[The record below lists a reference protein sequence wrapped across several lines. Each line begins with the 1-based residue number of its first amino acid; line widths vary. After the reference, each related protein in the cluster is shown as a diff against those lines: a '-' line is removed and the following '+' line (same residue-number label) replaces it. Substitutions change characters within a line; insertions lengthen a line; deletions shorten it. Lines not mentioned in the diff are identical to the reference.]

1 MSKLE
6 GISVGLP
13 LAYDNQDGPYKLNK
27 TILQAIKQ
35 NFKNLVLTSPGER
48 VMLPEFGVGIY
59 NFLFENI
66 NNETFNRVAERIAE
80 QTSIYLPVINLE
92 AVDFITNENDS
103 NLGLNEIGVV
113 IRYNILPF
121 NGSDELKITVSNTI

>member
-1 MSKLE
+1 MSKLQ
-6 GISVGLP
+6 GISVALP
-13 LAYDNQDGPYKLNK
+13 LSYDDQDGPYILNK

-66 NNETFNRVAERIAE
+66 TDETFNRVAERIAE
-80 QTSIYLPVINLE
+80 QTRIYLPVINLE
-92 AVDFITNENDS
+92 AVDFITNENDG
-103 NLGLNEIGVV
+103 NLGLNEIGVA
-113 IRYNILPF
+113 IRYNILPY

>member
-13 LAYDNQDGPYKLNK
+13 LAYSNQDGPYELNK
-27 TILQAIKQ
+27 TILEAIKQ
-35 NFKNLVLTSPGER
+35 NFKNLILTSPGER

-59 NFLFENI
+59 AFLFENI
-66 NNETFNRVAERIAE
+66 NDETFNRVAEKIAE

-92 AVDFITNENDS
+92 SVDFITSDEDS
-103 NLGLNEIGVV
+103 TIGGNEIGVV
-113 IRYNILPF
+113 IKYNILPY

>member
-1 MSKLE
+1 MSKLQ

-13 LAYDNQDGPYKLNK
+13 LAYDGQDGPYKLNK

-66 NNETFNRVAERIAE
+66 TDETFNRVAERIAE

-113 IRYNILPF
+113 IRYNILPY

>member
-1 MSKLE
+1 M
-6 GISVGLP
+6 
-13 LAYDNQDGPYKLNK
+13 
-27 TILQAIKQ
+27 QAIKQ

-113 IRYNILPF
+113 IRYNILPY

>member
-13 LAYDNQDGPYKLNK
+13 LTYSNQDGPYKLNK
-27 TILQAIKQ
+27 TILEAIKQ
-35 NFKNLVLTSPGER
+35 NFKNLILTSPGER
-48 VMLPEFGVGIY
+48 VMIPEFGVGIY
-59 NFLFENI
+59 AFLFENI
-66 NNETFNRVAERIAE
+66 NDETFNRVAEKIAE

-92 AVDFITNENDS
+92 SVDFVTSDEDLTIGGNEV
-103 NLGLNEIGVV
+103 GVV
-113 IRYNILPF
+113 IKYNILPY

>member
-1 MSKLE
+1 MSKLQ
-6 GISVGLP
+6 GISVALP
-13 LAYDNQDGPYKLNK
+13 LSYDGQDGPYKLNK

-48 VMLPEFGVGIY
+48 VMIPEFGVGIY
-59 NFLFENI
+59 NFLFESI
-66 NNETFNRVAERIAE
+66 TDETFNRVAERIAQ

-92 AVDFITNENDS
+92 SVDFIRNENDS

-113 IRYNILPF
+113 IKYNILPY
-121 NGSDELKITVSNTI
+121 NGSDELRITVTNTI

>member
-13 LAYDNQDGPYKLNK
+13 LAYDNQDGPYELNK

-113 IRYNILPF
+113 IRYNILPY

>member
-13 LAYDNQDGPYKLNK
+13 LAYSNQDGPYKLNK
-27 TILQAIKQ
+27 TILEAIKQ
-35 NFKNLVLTSPGER
+35 NFKNLILTSPGER
-48 VMLPEFGVGIY
+48 VMIPEFGVGIY
-59 NFLFENI
+59 AFLFENI
-66 NNETFNRVAERIAE
+66 NDETFNRVAEKIAE

-92 AVDFITNENDS
+92 SVDFVTSDEDLTIGGNEV
-103 NLGLNEIGVV
+103 GVV
-113 IRYNILPF
+113 IKYNILPY